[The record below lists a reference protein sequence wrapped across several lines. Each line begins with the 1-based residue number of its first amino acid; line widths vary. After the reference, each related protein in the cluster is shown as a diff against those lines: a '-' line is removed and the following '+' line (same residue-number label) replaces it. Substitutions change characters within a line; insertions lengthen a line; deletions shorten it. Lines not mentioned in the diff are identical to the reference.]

1 MKLIKKFGHLE
12 VTIVDDADGVN
23 IYSHNEI
30 TNHGELVTRL
40 NYSEPLTNLY
50 VELNKI
56 KNSADQLNEN
66 FKQL

>member
-1 MKLIKKFGHLE
+1 MKLIKKFGNLE

-23 IYSHNEI
+23 LYTHNEI
-30 TNHGELVTRL
+30 TNLGGLVARL

-56 KNSADQLNEN
+56 KKSADQLNEN
-66 FKQL
+66 FKPL

>member
-12 VTIVDDADGVN
+12 VTIVDDVEGIN
-23 IYSHNEI
+23 IYTHNEV
-30 TNHGELVTRL
+30 TNSEGLVVRL

-56 KNSADQLNEN
+56 KKSAEQLNEN

>member
-12 VTIVDDADGVN
+12 VTIVDDPDGVN

-30 TNHGELVTRL
+30 TNHGGLVTRL

-56 KNSADQLNEN
+56 KKSAEQLNEN

>member
-1 MKLIKKFGHLE
+1 MKLIKTFGKIE
-12 VTIVDDADGVN
+12 VTIVDDVDGVN
-23 IYSHNEI
+23 IYTHNEV
-30 TNHGELVTRL
+30 TNSGGLVVRL

-56 KNSADQLNEN
+56 KASAEQLNEN